1 MNTSIP
7 KNVLFDFF
15 EGKATSLQRRLI
27 EEWLAHPE
35 NEILYFQWLNE
46 WESQHPQY
54 MPETEQALQRFK
66 GLMNDSD
73 SQTPPRINDV
83 STEQF
88 TPTIN
93 RFWRKWAIAASIIF
107 LVGISAIFFQRTL
120 RYERFQT
127 GNAQTK
133 SILLSDGTR
142 VTLNANSNLY
152 VPRWGFAKTHRQ
164 VVLEG
169 EAEFVVSHTADHQRF
184 VVQTDDDFN
193 VEVLGTEFVLFTRER
208 GKKVILNKGSVKVH
222 YQEGKQLALKPGDM
236 ITFNSLDSRPQLR
249 KFNPQHV
256 HNAWKNH
263 QFYFDNTPLSE
274 VGEIIK
280 EHFGVEVVLTDTSLS
295 QRRLSGYFKADTPQ
309 EIAQII
315 ATLLNISIEQTEKR
329 LVIHNPSSKNL

>member
-1 MNTSIP
+1 MKMNTSIP

-15 EGKATSLQRRLI
+15 EGKATSLQRKLI
-27 EEWLAHPE
+27 EEWLTYPE
-35 NEILYFQWLNE
+35 NEILFFQWLNE

-54 MPETEQALQRFK
+54 LPDTEQALQNFK
-66 GLMNDSD
+66 ALLDDSAP
-73 SQTPPRINDV
+73 QTSPRTGTV
-83 STEQF
+83 QMEELSTSLL
-88 TPTIN
+88 
-93 RFWRKWAIAASIIF
+93 WRKWALAASIV
-107 LVGISAIFFQRTL
+107 LLLGISAVFFQRTL

-133 SILLSDGTR
+133 SIRLSDGTQ
-142 VTLNANSNLY
+142 VTLNANSTLY

-169 EAEFVVSHTADHQRF
+169 EGEFVVSHTADHQRF

-193 VEVLGTEFVLFTRER
+193 VEVLGTEFVLFARER

-236 ITFNSLDSRPQLR
+236 ITFNTLDSRPQLR
-249 KFNPQHV
+249 KVNPQHV

-274 VGEIIK
+274 VAEIIK
-280 EHFGVEVVLTDTSLS
+280 EHFGVEVVLADTSLN
-295 QRRLSGYFKADTPQ
+295 QRRLSGYFKADTPR

-315 ATLLNISIEQTEKR
+315 STLLNISIEQTEKR

>member
-15 EGKATSLQRRLI
+15 EGKATSLQRKLI
-27 EEWLAHPE
+27 EEWLTHPG
-35 NEILYFQWLNE
+35 NEILFFQWLNE

-54 MPETEQALQRFK
+54 MPDTERALQSFK
-66 GLMNDSD
+66 ALLNDSVP
-73 SQTPPRINDV
+73 QTSPGSVTAQTGELTTNL
-83 STEQF
+83 
-88 TPTIN
+88 
-93 RFWRKWAIAASIIF
+93 FWRRWVLAASIVLLLGVTALI
-107 LVGISAIFFQRTL
+107 FQRTI

-133 SILLSDGTR
+133 SIQLSDGTQ

-152 VPRWGFAKTHRQ
+152 VPRWGFAETHRQ

-169 EAEFVVSHTADHQRF
+169 EAEFIVSHTADHQRF

-193 VEVLGTEFVLFTRER
+193 VEVLGTEFVLFARER
-208 GKKVILNKGSVKVH
+208 GKKVILNKGSVNVH

-236 ITFNSLDSRPQLR
+236 ITFNTLDTRPQIR
-249 KFNPQHV
+249 KVNPQHV

-274 VGEIIK
+274 VAEIIN
-280 EHFGVEVVLTDTSLS
+280 EHFGVEVILADTSLNR
-295 QRRLSGYFKADTPQ
+295 RRLSGYFKADTPQ

-315 ATLLNISIEQTEKR
+315 STLLNISIEQTEKR
-329 LVIHNPSSKNL
+329 LIIHNPSSKNQ